1 MAMLIV
7 LAIFAAY
14 RPARSA
20 ASVDPMSILRQ

>member
-1 MAMLIV
+1 MLIV

-14 RPARSA
+14 RPARRA